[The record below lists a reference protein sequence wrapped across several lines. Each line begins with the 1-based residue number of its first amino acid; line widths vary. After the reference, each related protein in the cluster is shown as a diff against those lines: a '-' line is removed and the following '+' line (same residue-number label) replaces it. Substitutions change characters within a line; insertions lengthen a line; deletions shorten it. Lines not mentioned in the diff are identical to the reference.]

1 MEVSAMPP
9 MPLDFS
15 MVRSGS
21 GSPGMRE
28 GSPRPVSNSAF
39 RVVTPKG
46 MFSLSMLDFWPS
58 NIIVLTLF
66 VIQKLLLRI
75 KNIQLIGTDNKV
87 PVLRNDVAKAEIY
100 LKAFF

>member
-15 MVRSGS
+15 MVRNGS
-21 GSPGMRE
+21 GSPGSLRE

-46 MFSLSMLDFWPS
+46 VSASEALRNGLCQSLWGASASRSEPRIASPPPQSHETPYPVRGKSIIPS
-58 NIIVLTLF
+58 NVRT
-66 VIQKLLLRI
+66 RS
-75 KNIQLIGTDNKV
+75 G
-87 PVLRNDVAKAEIY
+87 
-100 LKAFF
+100 